1 MGEDRIRREGELVSE
16 LIRRVP
22 LIMAVLKIRKKNNF
36 YHIESFAV
44 ERECYSLTLYSLKS
58 VSSSSC

>member
-1 MGEDRIRREGELVSE
+1 MGEDGIGREGELVSE

-36 YHIESFAV
+36 YHIESFAA
-44 ERECYSLTLYSLKS
+44 ERECYLLTLYSLKS